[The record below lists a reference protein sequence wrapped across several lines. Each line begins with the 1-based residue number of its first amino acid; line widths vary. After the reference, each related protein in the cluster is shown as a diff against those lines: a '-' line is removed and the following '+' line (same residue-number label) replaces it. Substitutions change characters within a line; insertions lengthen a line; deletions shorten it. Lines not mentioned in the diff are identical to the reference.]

1 MSEISINNSITV
13 RDHEIIDDLE
23 LLDDKVVTKI
33 VDALFT
39 TVIPD
44 FSQDNPNA
52 PDYIKNKPTK
62 TSDFIND
69 GADGTSR
76 YVQFNE
82 LTDTNNVNDVQ
93 VSETGIY
100 KSVVKDKIAKIDL
113 SSFVKKE
120 FKTGS
125 TTDYKVLSDN
135 NLTDEDKAKLNFI
148 LTNGLGTRALTDD
161 GKYRELYNIL
171 KVNGIVPNQDKEIII
186 NTQDIKYGVGTLK
199 DILDKVVLF
208 KSHEDQTIVLNNNKA
223 LAGTDTLGNETTLV
237 KIDNKNVVQVGD
249 GTKDINI
256 NADKRPT
263 INTTESMAFISDI
276 TKAITEH
283 NVNSTAHKDIR
294 DLITTI
300 ELKEVMQLSNLEM
313 RNYTLAGSLKQ
324 GQLVIPKDSGTYV
337 AGKVYRFKIDGTTYS
352 FELVSNWQIEN
363 IYRNGKPDNTTVGA
377 IGQQYWDVANKRIY
391 RLMSIVDSK
400 FNWEDVTPAGGG
412 GSSEE
417 LSAVI
422 ENRTLISDAFGGFT
436 AGNNYKLLDGDGI
449 IPVERIPQAVLNG
462 LVYGGSFNSSGII
475 TASVSVPEVQ
485 GQNISEI
492 SLAYYKNKYFL
503 CKEKYTLAGE
513 EYIPGNFALSTGS
526 EWVKIANSGQVISV
540 NGKDG
545 VVVLNAADVL
555 ALSLEQ
561 ADKDV
566 LTELSFRYDGDNVY
580 LDKGLTNIASDDKT
594 NLSEQ
599 VQLAS
604 DSQAGL
610 MSMADYQQIRKNTER
625 IESLEGKTTRLLY
638 SAKTNPTAEDIN
650 TFVTGL
656 GYTAPF
662 EGIAVVVD
670 QTFHIWHY
678 YENDNIGW
686 RDDGADT
693 VNQFTNTSLGTIKG
707 AEVDGKVYAETD
719 GTGSVYGWGALKGQ
733 VTNIAQNLDSYV
745 LKTTKVAGKPL
756 SADVNLS
763 TLRIKQGGADIG
775 TYDGSKDFEI
785 NLPDGSS
792 ADYQIVTEEP
802 TDKSQGKMIYEK
814 SSGITLGKAVIDKTV
829 SAGQSYSKPAGISD
843 IFIKGITGGS
853 ITAED
858 INAVENFQYT
868 LFNETNGYV
877 SGNVNLGYLP
887 ELTQYILNHDS
898 VEIFYRI
905 NDGEEQS
912 DLVVKKIGTKPY
924 VGNKL
929 TLNRTQ
935 DLVKEVDENYYLV
948 DLGIGFT
955 SQSFKIEETDT
966 IQITK
971 LKLGDVYIN
980 IDKGSSEDPFAIE
993 NLKIADGT
1001 KYNSLKN
1008 LINEGMQEKLT
1019 AGTGIT
1025 IENNVISSSITPGQ
1039 TIQYAAIPEAKFEN
1053 LNKVIQYVG
1062 ETDASYT
1069 NGYFYKCA
1077 STQSIPIVLTVNK
1090 NAPQSTYYSDPED
1103 FAQKLE
1109 NGEPTADDLMNFVY
1123 NVANEPISNEDP
1135 TLEIVGYVNIG
1146 KVSALVGYKQNI
1158 TVTYSI
1164 NGSTD
1169 YSTAVFTANT
1179 AEGYDFNGA
1188 IGHIFPTNKMS
1199 QDVSPD
1205 YFVFLTDGGIRVA
1218 ETDTF
1223 KIVNIKL
1230 ADGTI
1235 VYENLGKTTYT
1246 WQQLDVQPASKD
1258 VETDGTTITK
1268 TTDGKLQA
1276 VGLQDETDSKIL
1288 TAHDIWLAC
1297 SIEREV

>member
-44 FSQDNPNA
+44 FSQDDPNA

-69 GADGTSR
+69 GADGKSK

-82 LTDTNNVNDVQ
+82 LADTNKVNDVQ

-135 NLTDEDKAKLNFI
+135 NLTNEDKAKLDFI

-208 KSHEDQTIVLNNNKA
+208 KSHEDQTIVLNNDKA
-223 LAGTDTLGNETTLV
+223 LVGTDTLGNETNLV

-256 NADKRPT
+256 SANKRPT
-263 INTTESMAFISDI
+263 INTAESMAFISDI
-276 TKAITEH
+276 TNAITEH

-462 LVYGGSFNSSGII
+462 LVYGGSFNSNGII

-610 MSMADYQQIRKNTER
+610 MSMADYKQIRKNTER
-625 IESLEGKTTRLLY
+625 IEALEGKTTRLLY
-638 SAKTNPTAEDIN
+638 NAKTDPTADEIN

-670 QTFHIWHY
+670 KTFHIWHY
-678 YENDNIGW
+678 YENENIGW
-686 RDDGADT
+686 RDDGVDT
-693 VNQFTNTSLGTIKG
+693 VTQFTNESLGTIKG
-707 AEVDGKVYAETD
+707 AAVNGKVYAETD
-719 GTGSVYGWGALKGQ
+719 GTGSVYGWGTLKGQ

-775 TYDGSKDFEI
+775 TYDGSKDFELNI
-785 NLPDGSS
+785 PDGSS
-792 ADYQIVTEEP
+792 SDYQIVTEEP
-802 TDKSQGKMIYEK
+802 TDKSQGKMIYQK
-814 SSGITLGKAVIDKTV
+814 SEANVLGKTTIDKINGKEGYSSPSGVLERLREGTATV
-829 SAGQSYSKPAGISD
+829 SD
-843 IFIKGITGGS
+843 L
-853 ITAED
+853 
-858 INAVENFQYT
+858 ENYYYM
-868 LFNETNGYV
+868 LREENGYV
-877 SGNVNLGYLP
+877 RGYINLGSLDQ
-887 ELTQYILNHDS
+887 LSGIGLSLNS
-898 VEIFYRI
+898 INLLYRV
-905 NDGEEQS
+905 NGGGEQT
-912 DLVVKKIGTKPY
+912 DTLRKTTTGTKRY
-924 VGNKL
+924 VGTKF
-929 TLNRTQ
+929 TVIQTQ
-935 DLVKEVDENYYLV
+935 ELDNSKNIPANYFTASIENQTAFAV
-948 DLGIGFT
+948 AT
-955 SQSFKIEETDT
+955 TDT

-971 LKLGDVYIN
+971 LKLGPISIDIAKGGSGGDAPFQIN
-980 IDKGSSEDPFAIE
+980 
-993 NLKIADGT
+993 NLKIADGNQ
-1001 KYNSLKN
+1001 YNSLKQ
-1008 LINEGMQEKLT
+1008 LINEGMQKKLT
-1019 AGTGIT
+1019 AGEGII
-1025 IENNVISSSITPGQ
+1025 IENNVISSSVTPGQ
-1039 TIQYAAIPEAKFEN
+1039 TIQYAAIPEAKSEN

-1062 ETDASYT
+1062 ETNASYT
-1069 NGYFYKCA
+1069 NGYFYKCV
-1077 STQSIPIVLTVNK
+1077 STQSNPIVLTVNK
-1090 NAPQSTYYSDPED
+1090 NAPQDTYYSDPED

-1109 NGEPTADDLMNFVY
+1109 SGEPTADDFMNFVY

-1135 TLEIVGYVNIG
+1135 TLEIIGYVNIG
-1146 KVSALVGYKQNI
+1146 KVPALVGYKQNI

-1179 AEGYDFNGA
+1179 GEGYDFNGA
-1188 IGHIFPTNKMS
+1188 IGHIFPTNVMS
-1199 QDVSPD
+1199 PDVSPD

-1218 ETDTF
+1218 DTDTF

-1230 ADGTI
+1230 ADGKI

-1258 VETDGTTITK
+1258 VEIDGTTITK
-1268 TTDGKLQA
+1268 TADNKIQTIA
-1276 VGLQDETDSKIL
+1276 VKDTSDNTVIVAKAIRNASTIRRY
-1288 TAHDIWLAC
+1288 
-1297 SIEREV
+1297 S

>member
-44 FSQDNPNA
+44 FSQDNPDA

-69 GADGTSR
+69 GADGKSR

-82 LTDTNNVNDVQ
+82 LIDTNKVNDVQ

-208 KSHEDQTIVLNNNKA
+208 KSHEDQTIVLNNDKA
-223 LAGTDTLGNETTLV
+223 LAGTDTLGNETNLV
-237 KIDNKNVVQVGD
+237 KIDNKNVVQVGE

-363 IYRNGKPDNTTVGA
+363 IYRNGKPNNTTVGA
-377 IGQQYWDVANKRIY
+377 IGQQYWDVANKRVY
-391 RLMSIVDSK
+391 RLMSVVDSK

-436 AGNNYKLLDGDGI
+436 AGNNYRLLDGDGI
-449 IPVERIPQAVLNG
+449 IPIERIPQAVLDG
-462 LVYGGSFNSSGII
+462 LVYGGSFNSNGII
-475 TASVSVPEVQ
+475 TASASVPEVQ

-492 SLAYYKNKYFL
+492 SLPYYKNKYFL
-503 CKEKYTLAGE
+503 CKEEYTLAGE
-513 EYIPGNFALSTGS
+513 EYIPGNFAMSSGS

-604 DSQAGL
+604 DSQAGM
-610 MSMADYQQIRKNTER
+610 MSMADYKQIRKNTER
-625 IESLEGKTTRLLY
+625 IEALEGKTTRLLY
-638 SAKTNPTAEDIN
+638 NAKTDPTADEIN

-686 RDDGADT
+686 KDDGADT
-693 VNQFTNTSLGTIKG
+693 VTQFTNESLGTIKG

-733 VTNIAQNLDSYV
+733 VTNIAENLDSYV

-775 TYDGSKDFEI
+775 TYDGSKDFELNI
-785 NLPDGSS
+785 PDSS
-792 ADYQIVTEEP
+792 SSDYQIVTDEP
-802 TDKSQGKMIYEK
+802 TDKSEGKMIYQK
-814 SSGITLGKAVIDKTV
+814 SAATTFGKAVINKT
-829 SAGQSYSKPAGISD
+829 AGDGEFYSNPSDFFNKFSEGTATISD
-843 IFIKGITGGS
+843 I
-853 ITAED
+853 
-858 INAVENFQYT
+858 ENYEYM
-868 LFNETNGYV
+868 LSNS
-877 SGNVNLGYLP
+877 SGFVLGYINIGNLP
-887 ELTQYILNHDS
+887 ELTQYVASSNSFSLLFKVNG
-898 VEIFYRI
+898 
-905 NDGEEQS
+905 GEEQT
-912 DLVVKKIGTKPY
+912 DTLTLDTNTGFYAGTKLT
-924 VGNKL
+924 VLRTNKL
-929 TLNRTQ
+929 DETTIGVPDDYYTATIQ
-935 DLVKEVDENYYLV
+935 DSD
-948 DLGIGFT
+948 GFPVAT
-955 SQSFKIEETDT
+955 TDT
-966 IQITK
+966 IEVTR
-971 LKLGDVYIN
+971 LNLGGTYVIVE
-980 IDKGSSEDPFAIE
+980 KEGSSSFDIT
-993 NLKIADGT
+993 NLKIANGSQ
-1001 KYNSLKN
+1001 YNTLKQ
-1008 LINEGMQEKLT
+1008 LINDGMQEKLT

-1025 IENNVISSSITPGQ
+1025 IENNVISSSVTPGQ

-1069 NGYFYKCA
+1069 NGYFYKCIE
-1077 STQSIPIVLTVNK
+1077 SSEQPKTFNYPLVNE
-1090 NAPQSTYYSDPED
+1090 SDPEGIP
-1103 FAQKLE
+1103 Q
-1109 NGEPTADDLMNFVY
+1109 
-1123 NVANEPISNEDP
+1123 
-1135 TLEIVGYVNIG
+1135 YVN
-1146 KVSALVGYKQNI
+1146 SATFEQA
-1158 TVTYSI
+1158 TQYSWI
-1164 NGSTD
+1164 SRT
-1169 YSTAVFTANT
+1169 
-1179 AEGYDFNGA
+1179 
-1188 IGHIFPTNKMS
+1188 
-1199 QDVSPD
+1199 SPD
-1205 YFVFLTDGGIRVA
+1205 SIYINLGKPSEQWTEDLIFTVDV
-1218 ETDTF
+1218 
-1223 KIVNIKL
+1223 
-1230 ADGTI
+1230 DGTETTYTLPKDSYWNTTI
-1235 VYENLGKTTYT
+1235 GTDAQIHALNTQSAFEEQLPGLSDYYTLLMVRFPFTSYMTPKNLKTASGQIIWENTGKTTYT
-1246 WQQLDVQPASKD
+1246 WQQVDVQPASKD

-1268 TTDGKLQA
+1268 TVDSKLQA
-1276 VGLQDETDSKIL
+1276 VGLQDETDSKTL

>member
-44 FSQDNPNA
+44 FSQDNPDA

-69 GADGTSR
+69 GADGKSR

-82 LTDTNNVNDVQ
+82 LIDTNKVNDVQ

-208 KSHEDQTIVLNNNKA
+208 KSHEDQTIVLNNDKA
-223 LAGTDTLGNETTLV
+223 LAGTDTLGNETNLV
-237 KIDNKNVVQVGD
+237 KIDNKNVVQVGE

-363 IYRNGKPDNTTVGA
+363 IYRNGKPNNTTVGA
-377 IGQQYWDVANKRIY
+377 IGQQYWDVANKRVY
-391 RLMSIVDSK
+391 RLMSVVDSK

-436 AGNNYKLLDGDGI
+436 AGNNYRLLDGDGI
-449 IPVERIPQAVLNG
+449 IPIERIPQAVLDG
-462 LVYGGSFNSSGII
+462 LVYGGSFNSNGII
-475 TASVSVPEVQ
+475 TASASVPEVQ

-492 SLAYYKNKYFL
+492 SLPYYKNKYFL
-503 CKEKYTLAGE
+503 CKEEYTLAGE
-513 EYIPGNFALSTGS
+513 EYIPGNFAMSSGS

-604 DSQAGL
+604 DSQAGM
-610 MSMADYQQIRKNTER
+610 MSMADYKQIRKNTER
-625 IESLEGKTTRLLY
+625 IEALEGKTTRLLY
-638 SAKTNPTAEDIN
+638 NVKTNPTADEIN

-686 RDDGADT
+686 KDDGADT
-693 VNQFTNTSLGTIKG
+693 VNQFTNTTLGTIKG

-733 VTNIAQNLDSYV
+733 VTNIAENLDSYV

-775 TYDGSKDFEI
+775 TYDGSKDFELNI
-785 NLPDGSS
+785 PDSS
-792 ADYQIVTEEP
+792 SSDYQIVTDEP
-802 TDKSQGKMIYEK
+802 TDKSEGKMIYQK
-814 SSGITLGKAVIDKTV
+814 SAATTFGKAVINKT
-829 SAGQSYSKPAGISD
+829 AGDGEFYSNPSDFFNKFSEGTATISD
-843 IFIKGITGGS
+843 I
-853 ITAED
+853 
-858 INAVENFQYT
+858 ENYEYM
-868 LFNETNGYV
+868 LSNS
-877 SGNVNLGYLP
+877 SGVLLGYINMGNLP
-887 ELTQYILNHDS
+887 ELTQYVASSNSFSLLYKVNG
-898 VEIFYRI
+898 
-905 NDGEEQS
+905 GEEQT
-912 DLVVKKIGTKPY
+912 DTLTLDTETGFYAGTKLT
-924 VGNKL
+924 VLRTNKL
-929 TLNRTQ
+929 DETTIGVPDDYYTATIQ
-935 DLVKEVDENYYLV
+935 DSD
-948 DLGIGFT
+948 GFPVAT
-955 SQSFKIEETDT
+955 TDT
-966 IQITK
+966 IEVTR
-971 LKLGDVYIN
+971 LNLGGTYVIVE
-980 IDKGSSEDPFAIE
+980 KEGSSSFDIT
-993 NLKIADGT
+993 NLKIANGSQ
-1001 KYNSLKN
+1001 YNTLKQ
-1008 LINEGMQEKLT
+1008 LINDGMQEKLT

-1025 IENNVISSSITPGQ
+1025 IENNVISSSVTPGQ

-1069 NGYFYKCA
+1069 NGYFYKCIE
-1077 STQSIPIVLTVNK
+1077 SSEQPKTFNYPLVNE
-1090 NAPQSTYYSDPED
+1090 SDPEGIP
-1103 FAQKLE
+1103 Q
-1109 NGEPTADDLMNFVY
+1109 
-1123 NVANEPISNEDP
+1123 
-1135 TLEIVGYVNIG
+1135 YVN
-1146 KVSALVGYKQNI
+1146 SATFEQA
-1158 TVTYSI
+1158 TQYSWI
-1164 NGSTD
+1164 SRT
-1169 YSTAVFTANT
+1169 
-1179 AEGYDFNGA
+1179 
-1188 IGHIFPTNKMS
+1188 
-1199 QDVSPD
+1199 SPD
-1205 YFVFLTDGGIRVA
+1205 SIYINLGKPSEQWTEDLIFTVDV
-1218 ETDTF
+1218 
-1223 KIVNIKL
+1223 
-1230 ADGTI
+1230 DGTETTYTLPKDSYWNTTI
-1235 VYENLGKTTYT
+1235 GTDAQIHALNTQSAFEEQLPGLSDYYTLLMVRFPFTSYMTPKNLKTASGQIIWENTGKTTYT
-1246 WQQLDVQPASKD
+1246 WQQVDVQPASKD

-1268 TTDGKLQA
+1268 TVDSKLQA
-1276 VGLQDETDSKIL
+1276 VGLQDETDSKTL

>member
-148 LTNGLGTRALTDD
+148 LANGLGTRALTDD

-223 LAGTDTLGNETTLV
+223 LAGTDTLGNETNLV

-391 RLMSIVDSK
+391 RLMSVVDSK

-436 AGNNYKLLDGDGI
+436 AGNNYRLLDGDGI

-462 LVYGGSFNSSGII
+462 LVYGGSFNSNGII

-610 MSMADYQQIRKNTER
+610 MSMADYKQIRKNTER
-625 IESLEGKTTRLLY
+625 IEALEGKTTRLLY
-638 SAKTNPTAEDIN
+638 NAKTDPTADEIN

-686 RDDGADT
+686 KDDGADT
-693 VNQFTNTSLGTIKG
+693 VNQFTNTTLGTIKG

-733 VTNIAQNLDSYV
+733 VTNIAENLDSYV

-775 TYDGSKDFEI
+775 TYDGSKDFELNI
-785 NLPDGSS
+785 PDDSS
-792 ADYQIVTEEP
+792 SDYQIVTEEP
-802 TDKSQGKMIYEK
+802 TDKSIGKMTYENIEK
-814 SSGITLGKAVIDKTV
+814 SPGADYDSSAEDYAFVSNPPELKAKIDAGTVTMDDLKSFTNVTMNNPSSEEKPFKSWSAWVNIGQLLTLKNYTENLTVEIKLNGEVHIYTTTETTQAEDGYYYHSHMASNPPTDPSTSDTDISFSLAPSCASLGVESNIDY
-829 SAGQSYSKPAGISD
+829 SYYCLEVQILR
-843 IFIKGITGGS
+843 TS
-853 ITAED
+853 ITSIEISKISKADGTVIFQGSGESVFD
-858 INAVENFQYT
+858 IT
-868 LFNETNGYV
+868 
-877 SGNVNLGYLP
+877 
-887 ELTQYILNHDS
+887 
-898 VEIFYRI
+898 
-905 NDGEEQS
+905 
-912 DLVVKKIGTKPY
+912 
-924 VGNKL
+924 
-929 TLNRTQ
+929 
-935 DLVKEVDENYYLV
+935 
-948 DLGIGFT
+948 
-955 SQSFKIEETDT
+955 
-966 IQITK
+966 
-971 LKLGDVYIN
+971 
-980 IDKGSSEDPFAIE
+980 
-993 NLKIADGT
+993 NLKIADGA
-1001 KYNSLKN
+1001 KFNSLKD

-1025 IENNVISSSITPGQ
+1025 IENNVISATAQ
-1039 TIQYAAIPEAKFEN
+1039 
-1053 LNKVIQYVG
+1053 
-1062 ETDASYT
+1062 ETQID
-1069 NGYFYKCA
+1069 N
-1077 STQSIPIVLTVNK
+1077 
-1090 NAPQSTYYSDPED
+1090 
-1103 FAQKLE
+1103 
-1109 NGEPTADDLMNFVY
+1109 
-1123 NVANEPISNEDP
+1123 
-1135 TLEIVGYVNIG
+1135 
-1146 KVSALVGYKQNI
+1146 
-1158 TVTYSI
+1158 
-1164 NGSTD
+1164 
-1169 YSTAVFTANT
+1169 
-1179 AEGYDFNGA
+1179 
-1188 IGHIFPTNKMS
+1188 
-1199 QDVSPD
+1199 
-1205 YFVFLTDGGIRVA
+1205 
-1218 ETDTF
+1218 
-1223 KIVNIKL
+1223 
-1230 ADGTI
+1230 
-1235 VYENLGKTTYT
+1235 
-1246 WQQLDVQPASKD
+1246 
-1258 VETDGTTITK
+1258 TTITN
-1268 TTDGKLQA
+1268 TADGKLQA
-1276 VGLQDETDSKIL
+1276 VGLQDETDSKTL